1 MQAEAAEVV
10 AFWFGEPARDDATQR
25 AKIKRWF
32 MGGPDLDREI
42 ATRFGALHERAAR
55 GELAGWADTPRGRL
69 ALVIVLDQFSRNL
82 HRGTARAFA
91 QDAAAQRL
99 AIDALDRGLDAE
111 LSLDER
117 TFLALPLGHAEDLA
131 LQDRAV
137 AYVDGLAA
145 AAPPELREA
154 WKLAGSSARTH
165 RDTIA
170 KFGRFPQRNLAL
182 VRTTTGKELTF
193 LADLEQRKPPV

>member
-10 AFWFGEPARDDATQR
+10 AFWFGEPARDEATQR
-25 AKIKRWF
+25 AKVRRWF
-32 MGGPDLDREI
+32 MGGPELDRDI

-55 GELAGWADTPRGRL
+55 GELDGWADTPRGRL
-69 ALVIVLDQFSRNL
+69 ALVIVLDQFSRNI

-117 TFLALPLGHAEDLA
+117 MFLALPLAHAEDLA

-137 AYVDGLAA
+137 AYVDGLVPP
-145 AAPPELREA
+145 APSALHEV
-154 WKLAGSSARTH
+154 WKIAG
-165 RDTIA
+165 
-170 KFGRFPQRNLAL
+170 
-182 VRTTTGKELTF
+182 
-193 LADLEQRKPPV
+193 